1 MAWGMAL
8 PGNFGEF
15 FPDGDYVGWDE
26 ALAEYFNNQMPAEQK
41 ALFQP
46 ADLSSYNYYVAEK
59 LVREPGLKLPDMPA
73 FGPTTAHEA
82 PKRYKTV
89 KKYAS
94 LGSLIML
101 ADRILAVDGPLKDI
115 IERFEPGAHHFFPI
129 EIVMPKD
136 VVYPKKYFVMAI
148 GQYIDS
154 FSPEQSDPASWENSI
169 ERYYHYDDGKKSMAG
184 LALSR
189 QVFGNAHLWRERR
202 MLKELICF
210 SDQLMGEITRSGL
223 RVPKNCKLKEI

>member
-26 ALAEYFNNQMPAEQK
+26 ALAEYVNNHMPAEQK
-41 ALFQP
+41 SLFQQT
-46 ADLSSYNYYVAEK
+46 DSYSYNYYVAEK
-59 LVREPGLKLPDMPA
+59 LVSEPGLKRPGMPP
-73 FGPTTAHEA
+73 FGPIAAHEA
-82 PKRYKTV
+82 PKCFKTV

-94 LGSLIML
+94 LGSLIKL
-101 ADRILAVDGPLKDI
+101 TDRILAADGPLKDI
-115 IERFEPGAHHFFPI
+115 IERFEPGVHHFFPI

-148 GQYIDS
+148 GQYLAS
-154 FSPEQSDPASWENSI
+154 FSPEQSDPASWKNRI
-169 ERYYHYDDGKKSMAG
+169 EGYYGFDEGKKSMAG
-184 LALSR
+184 LALSK

-202 MLKELICF
+202 MLSELICF
-210 SDQLMGEITRSGL
+210 SDQLMSEITHSGL
-223 RVPKNCKLKEI
+223 RLPKHCKLKEI